1 MNQSNPVA
9 QENSGSKSP
18 IPEDLISSYE
28 MAVLS
33 TLFEQED
40 SHKVTEL
47 AEQWGYQ
54 QEFLYS
60 VWKEIHANIMNRRS
74 PPPSES

>member
-1 MNQSNPVA
+1 MHQSNPVS
-9 QENSGSKSP
+9 QENSGPKAP
-18 IPEDLISSYE
+18 IPEDLISNYE

-47 AEQWGYQ
+47 AAQWGYQ
-54 QEFLYS
+54 QDFLYS
-60 VWKEIHANIMNRRS
+60 VWKEIHADIMHQQS

>member
-1 MNQSNPVA
+1 
-9 QENSGSKSP
+9 
-18 IPEDLISSYE
+18 

-47 AEQWGYQ
+47 AAQWGYQ
-54 QEFLYS
+54 QDFLYS
-60 VWKEIHANIMNRRS
+60 VWKEIHADIMHQQS